1 MAWIMLYS
9 HLHFHFEFFSM
20 NFLFIP
26 SWRHRRKKVKGRLR
40 QWFPTSF
47 LCSNLQTGFGEHMHF
62 QTLGHNFGDLT
73 WLLVITWL
81 LPLKL
86 GNRSRI
92 SFFAS
97 LFASDYALSV
107 FFLMRRFFKKTVF
120 SLLLFIL
127 LTMTVPLIVLQI
139 CTVIYR
145 KHLNYF
151 YWINEFLNIEVFTFQ
166 TQVSKYHANKL
177 LS

>member
-1 MAWIMLYS
+1 MASILLYS

-40 QWFPTSF
+40 QWFPTSS

-86 GNRSRI
+86 GKRSRI

-107 FFLMRRFFKKTVF
+107 FFLMLRQFMSLIYILFFF
-120 SLLLFIL
+120 SLIWNRCFLFDSRNEPKHFIL
-127 LTMTVPLIVLQI
+127 FQLTQCLQDPSML
-139 CTVIYR
+139 VQMA
-145 KHLNYF
+145 KFHHLF
-151 YWINEFLNIEVFTFQ
+151 M
-166 TQVSKYHANKL
+166 A
-177 LS
+177 